1 MNNKKKLMLA
11 LNKWLYHNNKMR
23 EINKYLYDHTELFEA
38 QRIEDYKEELFS
50 FFAGKIT
57 RYTKD
62 ENNLYEKL
70 TVKEAL
76 ELKEYQLF
84 GGNE

>member
-1 MNNKKKLMLA
+1 MNKKLKKA
-11 LNKWLYHNNKMR
+11 ISKWLYHNNKMR
-23 EINKYLYDHTELFEA
+23 EINKYLYDHTELYENNK
-38 QRIEDYKEELFS
+38 IDEYKEELFS
-50 FFAGKIT
+50 YFAGKIT

-70 TVKEAL
+70 STKELL
-76 ELKEYQLF
+76 ELREYELF